1 MTVYDVW
8 AFEGLMALM
17 LVFAILFILGLG
29 AAVAEGIPWA
39 RIGVNVRCRLRYW
52 ALRYREWRTRK
63 PLMSGESLWSR
74 LKALQHEHDPEH
86 VIGGKPRW

>member
-1 MTVYDVW
+1 MTQYDVIV
-8 AFEGLMALM
+8 FDLALA
-17 LVFAILFILGLG
+17 LLLSCAVLFVLGLG

-52 ALRYREWRTRK
+52 ALRYREYRYRK
-63 PLMSGESLWSR
+63 PLTSGESLWSR
-74 LKALQHEHDPEH
+74 LKALQHEHDTEH